1 MSWEVRQAVLHFDSL
16 HLVASMLGS
25 KCQPWLSIFWT
36 ILPSLMLRLN
46 LALPS
51 GKRKHL
57 EVAESSKVGDLK
69 ALAQQSLGHRFL
81 SLVTVCGKILPDPE
95 ESLQAAGLQ
104 DGDYVTVV
112 SSTTCGN
119 AKTLCS
125 LVLWWRKDHHMGT

>member
-1 MSWEVRQAVLHFDSL
+1 
-16 HLVASMLGS
+16 
-25 KCQPWLSIFWT
+25 
-36 ILPSLMLRLN
+36 MLRLN

-95 ESLQAAGLQ
+95 ESLQAAGLR
-104 DGDYVTVV
+104 DGDHLWC
-112 SSTTCGN
+112 CGERII
-119 AKTLCS
+119 T
-125 LVLWWRKDHHMGT
+125 WGHEHHMGCGQQYQCNLLQTVQAFAAILADGSVATWGHELFGGHSLSKIS